1 MSDVRA
7 AVEEHVAAFNA
18 GDTSR
23 ILAGFASEAVWVTGQ
38 DRFVGHTAL
47 GDLFDDGLW
56 RATPHLEVKSLLV
69 DGQAA
74 AIEVVESLVK
84 DGETQ
89 VYAVAAFLEF
99 DDAGLIRR
107 GTVYREGNADF

>member
-1 MSDVRA
+1 MGDVRA
-7 AVEEHVAAFNA
+7 AVAEHVAAFNA
-18 GDTSR
+18 WDTAR
-23 ILAGFASEAVWVTGQ
+23 VLAGLAPDAVWVTGQ
-38 DRFVGHTAL
+38 DRFVGRTAL
-47 GDLFDDGLW
+47 ADLFDDGLW
-56 RATPHLEVKSLLV
+56 SATPHLEVSSLLV
-69 DGQAA
+69 DGRAA